1 MGDLLSTSRGDF
13 YVERVGPEHATP
25 MVFVAGLGDDHS
37 SWSEIVAMLSDA
49 YDCISFDNRGI
60 GQSPITPGPYSAKEL
75 AEDTH
80 EIVRA
85 LELAPAIGVGSSM
98 GGAICQEWA
107 LAYPEDLSHLVLTNT
122 WAERDAFL
130 TVLFEHWIDLADQ
143 GAARDLLRSL
153 LLFCYSPDFLT
164 EHPEV
169 ISEFIDGPPP
179 DLAGFA
185 GAAAACRDHH
195 AFDRVEGIGLPTLVI
210 GGELDILTRHA
221 FSERLTKRLPNASL
235 TSLKAGHMIFW
246 ERPEDFVAAVR
257 HFLGRHQ

>member
-1 MGDLLSTSRGDF
+1 VGDLLSTSRGDF
-13 YVERVGPEHATP
+13 YVECLGQERAEP

-37 SWSEIVAMLSDA
+37 SWSEIVAILSDA
-49 YDCISFDNRGI
+49 YRCISFDNRGI
-60 GQSPITPGPYSAKEL
+60 GQSQITPGPYSAKEL
-75 AEDTH
+75 ARDTH
-80 EIVRA
+80 EIVQA
-85 LELAPAIGVGSSM
+85 LDLGPTIAVGSSM

-153 LLFCYSPDFLT
+153 LLFCYSPDFLA
-164 EHPEV
+164 EHPDV
-169 ISEFIDGPPP
+169 IPAFIDGPPP

-185 GAAAACRDHH
+185 AAAAACRDHH
-195 AFDRVEGIGLPTLVI
+195 AIDRVGQISLPTLVI

-221 FSERLTKRLPNASL
+221 FSERLTKRMPNASL
-235 TSLKAGHMIFW
+235 TSLKAAHMVFW
-246 ERPEDFVAAVR
+246 ERPEEFVAAVR
-257 HFLGRHQ
+257 HFLGRH